1 MAGQP
6 GIQTMKKIFILGL
19 GTLALVVGG
28 WWLMRLQRPG
38 AANPPAPNALAPSLG
53 SHSAKKSVSVT
64 ATSSPSVT
72 VSGNNR
78 PRGPQQKAV
87 ISLKEGVDTGK
98 QARVASVLEDLN
110 KQYGYA
116 GALSWDEAKALIA
129 RREQATKALLDQL
142 TALGPGGARAIGAT
156 YTETGDMRGK
166 LLLIDAL
173 GKIQDGEAGAILQ
186 LLFSSEGSFNL
197 QREMVV
203 ALGQRQD
210 AAAVEALGE
219 IAASQTDA
227 RLRFATAQA
236 LNGRA
241 DALPVLAQLIQTETD
256 PNVQKEL
263 ILSAGAI
270 GNDAAL
276 RVVAGIAQSAT
287 DIDVRQTA
295 IQALSRNFGAGAL
308 NALKQLLN
316 DPDQVIRG
324 NVLTA
329 LGGLHSDD
337 ALSLLRQTAASDS
350 SAQVREQAQ
359 AILSAVSVR

>member
-1 MAGQP
+1 
-6 GIQTMKKIFILGL
+6 MKKIIILGL
-19 GTLALVVGG
+19 GVLALVVGT
-28 WWLMRLQRPG
+28 WWLTGLHRPG
-38 AANPPAPNALAPSLG
+38 AANPPAPNALAPSPD
-53 SHSAKKSVSVT
+53 SNSETKSVSVT
-64 ATSSPSVT
+64 ATSLPSVT
-72 VSGNNR
+72 VISDNR
-78 PRGPQQKAV
+78 PHGPQQKAV
-87 ISLKEGVDTGK
+87 ISLKEGVDPGK
-98 QARVASVLEDLN
+98 KAGVAGALEDLN

-116 GALSWDEAKALIA
+116 GALGWDEAKALIA

-142 TALGPGGARAIGAT
+142 AALGPGGARAIGAT
-156 YTETGDMRGK
+156 YADTGDMRGK

-173 GKIQDGEAGAILQ
+173 GKIQDGEAGGVLQ
-186 LLFSSEGSFNL
+186 LLLSSEGSFNL

-210 AAAVEALGE
+210 AAAVETLGE

-227 RLRFATAQA
+227 RLRFAAAQA

-241 DALPVLAQLIQTETD
+241 DALPVLSQLIQTETD
-256 PNVQKEL
+256 PNVRKEL

-276 RVVAGIAQSAT
+276 QVVAGIAQSTT

-295 IQALSRNFGAGAL
+295 IQALGRNFGAGAF

-316 DPDQVIRG
+316 DPNEVIRG

-337 ALSLLRQTAASDS
+337 AMSLLRQTAVSDS
-350 SAQVREQAQ
+350 SAQVREKAQ
-359 AILSAVSVR
+359 ELLPGASVR